1 MYVLFSAAYVAHFCL
16 MLPGRTSRQA
26 AFSYNI
32 GRIMIV
38 IVERNRRFAW
48 WKKAVKR
55 SMDWELSDDEKY
67 GENQLVFHKIILK
80 VHHKSL
86 FEEKD

>member
-1 MYVLFSAAYVAHFCL
+1 
-16 MLPGRTSRQA
+16 
-26 AFSYNI
+26 
-32 GRIMIV
+32 MIV